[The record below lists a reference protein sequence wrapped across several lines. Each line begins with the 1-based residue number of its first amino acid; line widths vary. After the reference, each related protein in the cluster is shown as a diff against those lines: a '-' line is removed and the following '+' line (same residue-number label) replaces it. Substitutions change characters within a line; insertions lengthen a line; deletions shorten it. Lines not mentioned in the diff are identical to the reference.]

1 MKPSARNS
9 SRHTH
14 VTAGARLHR
23 LWGGGF
29 GRGYAGLSRR
39 AASQAKSTLST
50 IVTEAGWNRT
60 QFNRSLAVSAT
71 TTSRQIHPRQWMAR
85 PTATRVSSAWVL
97 KFWKAVAYASSQTTS
112 FIPMASAKPL
122 TDDRPLAR

>member
-1 MKPSARNS
+1 MGVDGGLGR
-9 SRHTH
+9 H
-14 VTAGARLHR
+14 VTVGVGLYR

-29 GRGYAGLSRR
+29 GRDNGGLSRR
-39 AASQAKSTLST
+39 AASQATTTRSTM
-50 IVTEAGWNRT
+50 VTEAGWTRT
-60 QFNRSLAVSAT
+60 QFNRSFAVSAT

-97 KFWKAVAYASSQTTS
+97 KFSKAVAHASSQTTTL
-112 FIPMASAKPL
+112 IPMASAKPL